1 MCNHYIINKFNT
13 INVKIIIINSE
24 KVSKFVLSFVLKNM
38 NCERVSVKIRYMN
51 IQCTMTKEKIDVKLA
66 KYTFFVKM

>member
-13 INVKIIIINSE
+13 INVKIIIINSG

-51 IQCTMTKEKIDVKLA
+51 IP
-66 KYTFFVKM
+66 

>member
-1 MCNHYIINKFNT
+1 MTYMIFLNVHYIINKFNT

-51 IQCTMTKEKIDVKLA
+51 IP
-66 KYTFFVKM
+66 

>member
-1 MCNHYIINKFNT
+1 MCIHYIINKFNT
-13 INVKIIIINSE
+13 IIVKIIIINSE

-51 IQCTMTKEKIDVKLA
+51 IP
-66 KYTFFVKM
+66 